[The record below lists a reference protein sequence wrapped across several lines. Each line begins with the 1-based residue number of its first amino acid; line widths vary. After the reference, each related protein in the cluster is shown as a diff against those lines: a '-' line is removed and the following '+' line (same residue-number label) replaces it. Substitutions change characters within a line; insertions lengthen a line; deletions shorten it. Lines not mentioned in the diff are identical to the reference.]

1 MGNLSPNRSNPW
13 RRWHSANTNIQCI
26 GTVNTAFQRLRPIH
40 IPYGKT
46 ISVWAMDW
54 FLIFYLA
61 HSDPLKRWHSTNI
74 WCKHST
80 PKAQT
85 HSYTLWEHNICLS
98 HGLVLYF
105 LLSILINTYSL
116 VFVVISLPI
125 AALCVPIFFFLM
137 NHTKWLYKNLSQPLK
152 DLMQMFCN
160 LWIKIGGPW
169 HGLQP
174 HTFKNIDSL
183 GLSPKSGPAHE
194 KDGTVPIFNVTTPFQ
209 SLRPNHI
216 HFGKILSVW
225 AMDWFF
231 IFTQYI
237 HNHFQPCFS
246 HFFTQCS
253 IMCANIL
260 CLHKPSQMVIRKWM
274 PNINRQFWKVL

>member
-1 MGNLSPNRSNPW
+1 MTWSASSHINKFQKMGNLSPNRSNPW

-80 PKAQT
+80 PKAQN

-105 LLSILINTYSL
+105 LLSILITTYSL

-125 AALCVPIFFFLM
+125 AALRVCQYSFSS
-137 NHTKWLYKNLSQPLK
+137 W
-152 DLMQMFCN
+152 
-160 LWIKIGGPW
+160 
-169 HGLQP
+169 
-174 HTFKNIDSL
+174 
-183 GLSPKSGPAHE
+183 
-194 KDGTVPIFNVTTPFQ
+194 TTP
-209 SLRPNHI
+209 NGCI
-216 HFGKILSVW
+216 K
-225 AMDWFF
+225 
-231 IFTQYI
+231 TY
-237 HNHFQPCFS
+237 HNH
-246 HFFTQCS
+246 
-253 IMCANIL
+253 
-260 CLHKPSQMVIRKWM
+260 
-274 PNINRQFWKVL
+274 